1 MSQIN
6 GHIGD
11 SLLNLYTVGKLSGL
25 TEVLFIERCIR
36 LLKPGGRLGI
46 VLPEGVLNN
55 TNLQTVRELFEG
67 MAKIILIT
75 SIPQDVFMASGAT
88 VKPSLLFF
96 KKFTNEERA
105 QFDAIKQAATEEVEA
120 KYQSQLDEINSF
132 LAERRN
138 PAEEKKAK
146 RAERRAL
153 ETKIAAKIWAIVKEK
168 FDYTI
173 PIAQVEKAGITT
185 TGTECE
191 NELIDLLKE
200 FTPYRKEHNMW
211 TSNELR
217 FHYEVADNKMVR
229 TDQNG
234 NTKELC

>member
-1 MSQIN
+1 
-6 GHIGD
+6 
-11 SLLNLYTVGKLSGL
+11 
-25 TEVLFIERCIR
+25 
-36 LLKPGGRLGI
+36 
-46 VLPEGVLNN
+46 
-55 TNLQTVRELFEG
+55 

-105 QFDAIKQAATEEVEA
+105 QFDAIKQAATEEVDA
-120 KYQSQLDEINSF
+120 KYQSQLDEIDSF

-153 ETKIAAKIWAIVKEK
+153 ETKIAAEIWAIVKEK

-185 TGTECE
+185 TGAECE

-211 TSNELR
+211 TSNELK
-217 FHYEVADNKMVR
+217 FHYEIVDNKVVR